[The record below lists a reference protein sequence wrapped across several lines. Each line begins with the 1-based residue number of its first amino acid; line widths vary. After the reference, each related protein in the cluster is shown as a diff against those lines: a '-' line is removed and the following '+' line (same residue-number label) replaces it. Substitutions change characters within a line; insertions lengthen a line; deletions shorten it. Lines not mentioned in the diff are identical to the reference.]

1 VNNYGSGVSRVL
13 SPQGASFLLTLW
25 QEGRTPLDSELNL
38 LQDIQSEWQRIA
50 VLRNVPSGWLGNET
64 NPYADFETNP
74 AWSNWFRFGRQRGTE
89 RQSVM
94 WAAVNGWLVPV
105 LGTLT
110 GAPPGSPNDV
120 DTRNVITLDP
130 PPAGSGDARVDF
142 VFLEV
147 WLARVPANPDPLNK
161 PAPSAIYRYGNR
173 EGGFSYL
180 PDDLVDPQLG
190 GETSQRV
197 QLQYRI
203 RVVKGPIG
211 LTGYP
216 DGFDT
221 NVKAWGA
228 TQSDTIY
235 TFTNMRDEL
244 GDPGLWRA
252 GTGVPNVLGTVDG
265 YSYAVPLCAVFR
277 RNSAPWNGDPAQN
290 LNGGYNRNPSATNR
304 SGFTTFTSIP
314 TLLTSLSATATV
326 MSLDTATNVHLPAT
340 PPSPVLI
347 RVGDELM
354 TYVAISG
361 TTVTGLTR
369 GVNGTRAEVHL
380 AGSQVHVESGRP
392 DGLFSDQVA
401 LTDILDLRH
410 LVNPN
415 GFNYET
421 LLRANLDRL
430 MRGRMRGTWKRSGA
444 GPQGPFVHYQDKVG
458 TGSVSLGV
466 TKLDGPDNIRL
477 TFSDAAVLQPVEL
490 ILKGTT
496 GSSPGEAGV
505 AWSLGLSASHA
516 RLAPGS
522 FSTSDTITIPI
533 SQFKSGLPSGDADQV
548 RFVNDGLSGA
558 VVLRIDGEEDPVPT
572 SAYTVTPANPG
583 PNDNLTITLLS
594 GFGSTQK
601 QLYVKVHVL
610 YGPGRGLSR
619 RPDLV
624 HSVSYI
630 TPSPELLLQSSGIP
644 STNLPT
650 RVGWAPLWSKFRN
663 GEYKGSLPVTTETY
677 VDPGSKTVILQPLR
691 RIDWPDEFVP
701 MDGTSVNFAPT
712 PFLTSTTGSSNN
724 TTTFSDS
731 STSLSTVTAGD
742 RVIIASGLAAGSY
755 VVQTTP
761 VNPFTTMTLDRAVPT
776 ASGISYTVHKA
787 QSLMPLKKVDATTAK
802 WTTTDPLQL
811 FSGTT
816 DTTADTKNIYV
827 TLPRHLVP
835 GWGEYRLPILAS
847 NSLSGIFHEGINYM
861 ILSQKGSPPF
871 TDTVK
876 NYVPYSN
883 GSLTYAIFS
892 TKNFNP
898 PGTPAVYNDLFTFGG
913 IRFAGVRLFTDTRG
927 LGREGIELPPFYGI
941 SRLFAVYEATDYQT
955 NGSAYN
961 PTTREPT
968 GAGAK
973 NLLRQDVQGPT
984 FWIEID
990 EDGDSTFVINREVID
1005 LTKSPNTITS
1015 FASGQ
1020 YVIEASIFGFDRG
1033 SFDVTK
1039 PFRMVLSRSRS
1050 QATSSPRNNN
1060 FTTVIAGPVSVL
1072 PGPARNS
1079 DQIVVNYSRTPYQGD
1094 AWGTQSSYIDSS
1106 ASMGPL
1112 LTSNAYLVSATTL
1125 NLSGLTRPNEKL
1137 LEVLASVGFE
1147 TTLGTGR
1154 IAGDTVAIS
1163 ALDFRNVGYED
1174 PAAFP
1179 PQTSIDDRPKTL
1191 VGALAGT
1198 SIEVGTEY
1206 MGCSERLPLGALF
1219 KDKDFRGGPL
1229 GLGNGNQAPLVYLND
1244 AGVGLAASSLSVGT
1258 SYEQRGVQ
1266 VDTAS
1271 NASGAPGDIVVHVDG
1286 EQGNYTIQTNF
1297 RTNRGGSSFT
1307 ASGANPGGE
1316 VVSQHLTVQDT
1327 NGRTNVIS
1335 GRAYL
1340 VRNTVTSSTTEVSA
1354 GDELMM
1360 LVITNVQRLT
1370 DSTAKNALVRIGTNG
1385 TQEGYAAADLYRIE
1399 GHPLVVDHAKLDL
1412 DPSQIRLTRRV
1423 T

>member
-1 VNNYGSGVSRVL
+1 
-13 SPQGASFLLTLW
+13 
-25 QEGRTPLDSELNL
+25 
-38 LQDIQSEWQRIA
+38 
-50 VLRNVPSGWLGNET
+50 
-64 NPYADFETNP
+64 
-74 AWSNWFRFGRQRGTE
+74 
-89 RQSVM
+89 M

-1039 PFRMVLSRSRS
+1039 PFRM
-1050 QATSSPRNNN
+1050 
-1060 FTTVIAGPVSVL
+1060 
-1072 PGPARNS
+1072 
-1079 DQIVVNYSRTPYQGD
+1079 
-1094 AWGTQSSYIDSS
+1094 
-1106 ASMGPL
+1106 
-1112 LTSNAYLVSATTL
+1112 
-1125 NLSGLTRPNEKL
+1125 GL
-1137 LEVLASVGFE
+1137 
-1147 TTLGTGR
+1147 
-1154 IAGDTVAIS
+1154 
-1163 ALDFRNVGYED
+1163 
-1174 PAAFP
+1174 
-1179 PQTSIDDRPKTL
+1179 
-1191 VGALAGT
+1191 
-1198 SIEVGTEY
+1198 
-1206 MGCSERLPLGALF
+1206 
-1219 KDKDFRGGPL
+1219 
-1229 GLGNGNQAPLVYLND
+1229 
-1244 AGVGLAASSLSVGT
+1244 
-1258 SYEQRGVQ
+1258 VQ
-1266 VDTAS
+1266 VSFAS
-1271 NASGAPGDIVVHVDG
+1271 HVIPS
-1286 EQGNYTIQTNF
+1286 EQ
-1297 RTNRGGSSFT
+1297 
-1307 ASGANPGGE
+1307 
-1316 VVSQHLTVQDT
+1316 
-1327 NGRTNVIS
+1327 
-1335 GRAYL
+1335 
-1340 VRNTVTSSTTEVSA
+1340 
-1354 GDELMM
+1354 
-1360 LVITNVQRLT
+1360 
-1370 DSTAKNALVRIGTNG
+1370 
-1385 TQEGYAAADLYRIE
+1385 
-1399 GHPLVVDHAKLDL
+1399 
-1412 DPSQIRLTRRV
+1412 
-1423 T
+1423 